1 MEKEVEVAEVEG
13 EVVKVWEVV
22 QVVEVMGKEEKIKVI
37 ESKMVGE
44 EAVVVVA
51 AAVDEMVKVMDGV
64 EEVVVGAVEE
74 AVVMEVEEVEV
85 AAVVVGVEVVEQGV
99 EVGDGEEV
107 VGEAVTRVVVGLGD
121 VEAEE
126 NQVFQK
132 PITMVRL
139 KKSVLSMGKGV

>member
-74 AVVMEVEEVEV
+74 AVVREVEEVEV

>member
-1 MEKEVEVAEVEG
+1 MEKEVEVAKVEG

>member
-44 EAVVVVA
+44 EAAVVVA